1 MEWLLNWNAL
11 WCFRNQLPSKDVSP
25 ARPAKGVANE
35 SPPIWYI
42 TIAGQYIP
50 ANAMNLQ
57 LHSLQPV
64 LHRTVH
70 CTAKT
75 PQSLLP
81 GITLTIPASVHSAVS
96 WLVLISNLS
105 TTFNNT
111 ARDYFQSSTAKCCIQ
126 TYRHYTEC
134 SLCTRSPLSVRS
146 WMTYNIQE
154 PA

>member
-1 MEWLLNWNAL
+1 MNFELNCTL
-11 WCFRNQLPSKDVSP
+11 MLPNQLPFKDVSP
-25 ARPAKGVANE
+25 AHPAKGVANE
-35 SPPIWYI
+35 SPPICYI

-50 ANAMNLQ
+50 ANAMYLH

-75 PQSLLP
+75 LQSLLP
-81 GITLTIPASVHSAVS
+81 GITLTIPASERTDVS
-96 WLVLISNLS
+96 WLVLITNLS

-111 ARDYFQSSTAKCCIQ
+111 ARDYFQSTTANCCIQ

-134 SLCTRSPLSVRS
+134 SLCTRPPLSVRG

-154 PA
+154 PS